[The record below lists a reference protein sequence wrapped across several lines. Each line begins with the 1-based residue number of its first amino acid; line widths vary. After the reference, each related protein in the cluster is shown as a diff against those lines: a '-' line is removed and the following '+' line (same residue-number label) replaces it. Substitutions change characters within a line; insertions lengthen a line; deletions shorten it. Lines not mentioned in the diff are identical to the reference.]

1 MLKRN
6 FLAGTNDNGGLCGTT
21 HAALPLL
28 IIHHIILVVTTSIAT
43 SSAISRTGLS
53 PPVLPLSLEVAAQ
66 KLVLVGI
73 TTQKALALLVIHAVR
88 TSRSRLTAESTTG
101 TSCLATEGTTLTTR
115 LSTET
120 ATLTTHRTSTET
132 TAIQTTTT
140 TCTSCTSCTHGT
152 GT

>member
-6 FLAGTNDNGGLCGTT
+6 FLASANDNGRLSGTS
-21 HAALPLL
+21 HATLTLPLL

-43 SSAISRTGLS
+43 SSAISRTNLS
-53 PPVLPLSLEVAAQ
+53 PPVLPLSLQIAAQ

-73 TTQKALALLVIHAVR
+73 TTQKTLTLLVIHAVR
-88 TSRSRLTAESTTG
+88 TSRPCLTAECTTG
-101 TSCLATEGTTLTTR
+101 TSCLTAECATLTSR

-120 ATLTTHRTSTET
+120 ATLTTHRTSTEA

-140 TCTSCTSCTHGT
+140 TCTHGT
-152 GT
+152 GA

>member
-6 FLAGTNDNGGLCGTT
+6 FLASANDNGRLSGTS
-21 HAALPLL
+21 HATLTLPLL

-43 SSAISRTGLS
+43 SSAISRTNLS
-53 PPVLPLSLEVAAQ
+53 PPVLPLSLQIAAQ

-73 TTQKALALLVIHAVR
+73 TTQKTLTLLVIHAVR
-88 TSRSRLTAESTTG
+88 TSRPCLTAECTTG
-101 TSCLATEGTTLTTR
+101 TSCLTAECATLTSR
-115 LSTET
+115 LSTETATET
-120 ATLTTHRTSTET
+120 ATLTTHRTSTEA

-140 TCTSCTSCTHGT
+140 TCTHGT

>member
-6 FLAGTNDNGGLCGTT
+6 FLASANDNGRLSGTS
-21 HAALPLL
+21 HATLTLPLL

-43 SSAISRTGLS
+43 SSAISRTNLS
-53 PPVLPLSLEVAAQ
+53 PPVLPLSLQIAAQ

-73 TTQKALALLVIHAVR
+73 TTQKTLTLLVIHAVR
-88 TSRSRLTAESTTG
+88 TSRPCLTAECTTG
-101 TSCLATEGTTLTTR
+101 TSCLTAECATLTSR

-120 ATLTTHRTSTET
+120 ATLTTHRTSTEA

-140 TCTSCTSCTHGT
+140 TCTHGT